1 MPTFDINGLQYFGVI
16 SLYNNGS
23 ALQCSMFE
31 IYNNTGS
38 VFSGGYIASSQ
49 NAFPIQSS
57 VINFDE
63 YNYSITFTPI
73 NLIQSLNPLGTI
85 PYYLIQTLAS
95 PQLIQVAM
103 ADYQGNDFVPDGDSD
118 SIVYYINIR
127 LT

>member
-23 ALQCSMFE
+23 TLKSSMFE

-38 VFSGGYIASSQ
+38 VFSGGTIASSPST
-49 NAFPIQSS
+49 FPINSS

-73 NLIQSLNPLGTI
+73 NLIQSLNPLATI
-85 PYYLIQTLAS
+85 PYYLIQTLAT
-95 PQLIQVAM
+95 PQLVQVAM
-103 ADYQGNDFVPDGDSD
+103 ADYQGNDFSPDGDSD